1 MNRWLDKIDSPED
14 LKKFSKGSPVQDEHF
29 AEARKLWAIWDAH
42 RRGESPRPEPT
53 DNSWSVSVDEIKERG
68 YDLTARN
75 PNRAEAETYRHPAE
89 ITASL
94 LEKERQILGVIEELH
109 EMVGEQN
116 DDAI

>member
-1 MNRWLDKIDSPED
+1 M
-14 LKKFSKGSPVQDEHF
+14 
-29 AEARKLWAIWDAH
+29 
-42 RRGESPRPEPT
+42 
-53 DNSWSVSVDEIKERG
+53 DEIKERS

-75 PNRAEAETYRHPAE
+75 PSREEAETYRHPAE

-94 LEKERQILGVIEELH
+94 LEKERQILGIIGELY

>member
-1 MNRWLDKIDSPED
+1 
-14 LKKFSKGSPVQDEHF
+14 
-29 AEARKLWAIWDAH
+29 
-42 RRGESPRPEPT
+42 
-53 DNSWSVSVDEIKERG
+53 VDEVKERG

-75 PNRAEAETYRHPAE
+75 PNREEAETYRHPAE

-116 DDAI
+116 DDAL